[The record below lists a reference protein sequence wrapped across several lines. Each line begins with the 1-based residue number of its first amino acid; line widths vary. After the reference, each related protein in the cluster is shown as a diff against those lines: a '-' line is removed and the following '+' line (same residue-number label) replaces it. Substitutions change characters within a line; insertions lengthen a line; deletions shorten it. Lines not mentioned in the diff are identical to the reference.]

1 LINGFPPVW
10 VLEGALQHP
19 AQKCTRNLHSGK
31 AIFDDQGSTDQAIDL
46 YVDKFT
52 GQTAAVCVTVC
63 NLTEE
68 ANSMTERLRLGV
80 IGAGLKAAEYARSW
94 IHMPELEFVA
104 IADTME
110 PSRQR
115 LSDVVTGAG
124 QPAPKAFADY
134 RQMLAEYGKNLDIV
148 YVSTPHA
155 SHAEQAIAVV
165 EAGIDLFLEKPM
177 VTTTAEAEAL
187 IAAQKKTGVTVVTAF
202 QGGLSPLVLD
212 TRRRAIAGEFGELI
226 AIGGMIWE
234 SWSSNYVGHWKQQP
248 EISGGG
254 FMFDTGAHM
263 MNTVCLLA
271 NDDFAQVSAYMNNRG
286 KAVDIATAVSAR
298 LKGGALATLTA
309 AGEGPPGCASTI
321 TFFYAKAIVRID
333 AWGGWRE
340 ITVDG
345 KPALREQAEILDNP
359 IKNFLA
365 IRAGTMENSG
375 SVTMGLRFARLWD
388 AIKQS
393 AATGGAAITVPVS

>member
-1 LINGFPPVW
+1 
-10 VLEGALQHP
+10 
-19 AQKCTRNLHSGK
+19 
-31 AIFDDQGSTDQAIDL
+31 
-46 YVDKFT
+46 
-52 GQTAAVCVTVC
+52 
-63 NLTEE
+63 
-68 ANSMTERLRLGV
+68 MTERLRLGV

-94 IHMPELEFVA
+94 INMPELEFAA

-110 PSRQR
+110 TSRQR

-124 QPAPKAFADY
+124 QPAPKVFADY
-134 RQMLAEYGKNLDIV
+134 RQMLAEHGKDLDIV

-155 SHAEQAIAVV
+155 SHAAQAIAVV

-234 SWSSNYVGHWKQQP
+234 SWSSNYAGHWKQQP

-286 KAVDIATAVSAR
+286 KAVDISTAVSAR

-365 IRAGTMENSG
+365 IRVGTMENTG
-375 SVTMGLRFARLWD
+375 SVAMGLRFARLWD

-393 AATGGAAITVPVS
+393 AATGGAAVSVPVS